1 MDLIL
6 VIVGLVL
13 LVYSVLSWLWDHIW
27 IVVLVIVAAFVVL
40 VGLVKFFDF
49 IDKKRKGRLR
59 KLDDSA
65 QLRGSTTESLTTIKN
80 TLPKSKVEQLEELYS
95 YTLKSK
101 GATFKYQTQ
110 KIYIQT
116 SIDADIQDLMCCGK
130 RMNTTIN
137 SINPII
143 YEIYDKK
150 DELVLTISYEEKVTK
165 GSVVFCCSFDFM
177 DELIPVKV
185 IKDEFFSNCCTI
197 TKNIVFC
204 YLQNRQIDVAEKTLS
219 SIIEYGIKNVPK
231 ISNSLSSIEE
241 RVLDLLNKSD
251 YNALFKKEIELHYED
266 ETIIINYQLP
276 NRENFLKTKEYK
288 YNAKTNKV
296 EQKLYAETVAAKIY
310 EKVLYSIC
318 LRSVYEVFVSTDENK
333 VSNVVFNGYIDQI
346 NPSTGQRESKY
357 ILSISVNRNKFNE
370 IVLEKVDPK
379 LCFKTLKGVSA
390 AKIADIVAITPIL
403 TFDKNDKRL
412 IDSKNIVVDEGTNLA
427 IMDWTE
433 FEHLV
438 RELFEKEFSK
448 SGGEVRVT
456 QASRDGGVDAIV
468 YDPDPI
474 RGGKIVIQ
482 AKRYTNTVSVSAVRD
497 LYGTVINEGANSGI
511 LITTSDYGGDSYEFA
526 KNKPLKLLNGGH
538 LLGLLEKHGKKGYIN
553 IREAKM
559 VE

>member
-6 VIVGLVL
+6 VIVGLIW
-13 LVYSVLSWLWDHIW
+13 LVYSVLGWLWDHIW
-27 IVVLVIVAAFVVL
+27 IVVMVIVAAFVVL
-40 VGLVKFFDF
+40 VGLAKLFDF
-49 IDKKRKGRLR
+49 IDKKRKGHLR

-65 QLRGSTTESLTTIKN
+65 QLRGATTESLTTIKN

-143 YEIYDKK
+143 YEIHDKK